1 MKILV
6 IPSWYPPNGGWFFKE
21 HAMAV
26 AAGGTQ
32 VDVIAG
38 IYASIRK
45 TNPLKWISKD
55 RLIIK
60 KEDNIREIIRRYP
73 IIPFS
78 EKLNYHGWVRMMLLL
93 YDQYHQKFGHPDII
107 QVHSSLWAGV
117 VASQIHKRYKV
128 PYVITEHRS
137 RFVGNSVEAHS
148 MFRPWYTG
156 PLQEAFRG
164 AAAIVSVSPALHE
177 KIIEIYPK
185 AAEKL
190 DVIFN
195 MVDTHFFTP
204 AQENTIKNRPF
215 RLFSLAYLEPVK
227 GINTLL
233 EALKICN
240 DRFPAEF
247 ELTIGGDGSER
258 NYLEK
263 FCQDHR
269 ITNLVRFAGK
279 LNRDQVRQAMQ
290 TADAFVLPSR
300 FEAFGVVYIE
310 AMACGLPVIAT
321 RAGGPESFVKP
332 GTGILINPNSPE
344 ELANAIYQVRSNYN
358 SYSPAFIRDYAEKNF
373 SRNGI
378 AEKYIALYQK
388 ILHHKK

>member
-1 MKILV
+1 MKVLV

-26 AAGGTQ
+26 AAGGPQ
-32 VDVIAG
+32 VDVMAG

-45 TNPLKWISKD
+45 TNPLRWFPREKL
-55 RLIIK
+55 LIR
-60 KEDNIREIIRRYP
+60 KEENIREIIKRYP

-78 EKLNYHGWVRMMLLL
+78 EKLNYHGWVRMMLLF
-93 YDQYHQKFGHPDII
+93 YDQYYRQFGHPDII

-117 VASQIHKRYKV
+117 VASQIHKRHKV

-137 RFVGNSVEAHS
+137 RFVGNSSEALN

-164 AAAIVSVSPALHE
+164 AAAIISVSPALQA
-177 KIIEIYPK
+177 KIIEIYPR
-185 AAEKL
+185 AREKM

-195 MVDTHFFTP
+195 MVDTGFFTP
-204 AQENTIKNRPF
+204 PSEKTTSGKPF

-227 GINTLL
+227 GMDTLL

-240 DRFPAEF
+240 DRFPGKF

-258 NYLEK
+258 HYLEK
-263 FCQDHR
+263 YCADHR
-269 ITNLVRFAGK
+269 IAKQVRFTGM
-279 LNRDQVRQAMQ
+279 LNRDQVREEMRS
-290 TADAFVLPSR
+290 ADAFVLPSR

-310 AMACGLPVIAT
+310 AMACGVPVIAT
-321 RAGGPESFVKP
+321 RAGGPESFVIP
-332 GTGILINPNSPE
+332 GTGLLIEPNKPE
-344 ELANAIYQVRSNYN
+344 ELTNAIYKLHADVHQ
-358 SYSPAFIRDYAEKNF
+358 YSPQYIREYAEKNF
-373 SRNGI
+373 SRQGI
-378 AEKYIALYQK
+378 ANKYITLYQN
-388 ILHHKK
+388 ILHRI

>member
-1 MKILV
+1 MRVLV

-26 AAGGTQ
+26 AATGPQ
-32 VDVIAG
+32 VDVMAG
-38 IYASIRK
+38 IYTSIRK

-55 RLIIK
+55 RIIIK
-60 KEDNIREIIRRYP
+60 KEDNIREIIKRYP

-78 EKLNYHGWVRMMLLL
+78 EKLNYHGWVRMMLLF
-93 YDQYHQKFGHPDII
+93 YDQYHRQFGHPDII

-117 VASQIHKRYKV
+117 VASQIYKRYKI

-137 RFVGNSVEAHS
+137 RFVGNSAEALN

-156 PLQEAFRG
+156 PLQEAFKG
-164 AAAIVSVSPALHE
+164 AAAIISVSPALHA
-177 KIIEIYPK
+177 KIIEIHPK
-185 AAEKL
+185 AGAKL

-195 MVDTHFFTP
+195 MVDTNFFTP
-204 AQENTIKNRPF
+204 PAGKVREKRPF

-227 GINTLL
+227 GMDTLL

-240 DRFPAEF
+240 ESFPGDF
-247 ELTIGGDGSER
+247 ELTIGGDGTER
-258 NYLEK
+258 RYLEK
-263 FCQDHR
+263 FCVDHKLV
-269 ITNLVRFAGK
+269 NQVRFTGI
-279 LNRDQVRQAMQ
+279 LNREQVRQAMQ
-290 TADAFVLPSR
+290 SADAFVLPSR

-332 GTGILINPNSPE
+332 GTGLLIEPNNPE
-344 ELANAIYQVRSNYN
+344 ELAKAIYHIKTNLNDYPSQ
-358 SYSPAFIRDYAEKNF
+358 FIRDYAEENF
-373 SRNGI
+373 SRKGI
-378 AEKYIALYQK
+378 AEKYIALYKK
-388 ILHHKK
+388 ILRCKK